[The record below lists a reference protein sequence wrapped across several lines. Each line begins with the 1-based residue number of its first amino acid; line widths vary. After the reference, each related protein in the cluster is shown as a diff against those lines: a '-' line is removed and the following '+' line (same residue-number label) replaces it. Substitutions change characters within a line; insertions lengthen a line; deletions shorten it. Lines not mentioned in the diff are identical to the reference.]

1 MPQVGCRDS
10 EVGVQGEKLGY
21 SNCWQARKKKNASK
35 QLGWPLGLRCCQVGL
50 LDIGLGLA
58 CSLALGCSLGIALV
72 GFGLGPEMGPQN
84 KQKWA

>member
-10 EVGVQGEKLGY
+10 AVGVQGEKLGY
-21 SNCWQARKKKNASK
+21 SNCWQARKKKNTSK

-58 CSLALGCSLGIALV
+58 CRLTLV

-84 KQKWA
+84 KQKWS